1 MSMETVSTIGSRGGG
16 KETVST
22 QPKLLGA
29 LCCRDYSRHTE
40 QTYCQW
46 VFPHE
51 NLWVSA
57 KTGEQERHYVDDS
70 IVQKARIYAFII
82 LLVSALILSGCAP
95 GPPGTITEPDPE
107 DISRIKKVGLCVK
120 VQKGF
125 AVRLGYVSSADRFWL
140 EQMLVDNLGRFLGSL
155 AYGGVGI
162 LREYSPDRNATEYLK
177 PEAAPV
183 DSAEAIGLAL
193 SRKFRTAKIF
203 PAVELVQPQSLTAA
217 KEQGFDTLFILTVR
231 RWGLRPPL
239 GSKYATGDKAAA
251 QLELD
256 ANLRLISSAT
266 RKVLWERNELYR
278 DSECY
283 SLGDFKSKNKKGL
296 LANRMWYVLQLI
308 CDRTSNEIHRTP

>member
-1 MSMETVSTIGSRGGG
+1 METVSTIGSRGGG

-22 QPKLLGA
+22 QPKLLVA
-29 LCCRDYSRHTE
+29 LYCRDYSRHTE

-51 NLWVSA
+51 NLCVSA

-70 IVQKARIYAFII
+70 IVQRARIYAFTI

-95 GPPGTITEPDPE
+95 GPSGTIIEPDPE

-125 AVRLGYVSSADRFWL
+125 AVRLGYVSNADRHWL

-155 AYGGVGI
+155 AYGGPLGWVS
-162 LREYSPDRNATEYLK
+162 EHSSDRNAGEALK

-183 DSAEAIGLAL
+183 DSAEAIGRAL
-193 SRKFRTAKIF
+193 LRKFQTDKIF
-203 PAVELVQPQSLTAA
+203 PAVDLVQSQSLAAA
-217 KEQGFDTLFILTVR
+217 KEHGIDTLFILTVR

-239 GSKYATGDKAAA
+239 ASKYATGDKAAA
-251 QLELD
+251 QLELG
-256 ANLRLISSAT
+256 ANHRLISSAT
-266 RKVLWERNELYR
+266 GKVLWERNELYT

-296 LANRMWYVLQLI
+296 LARRMWYVLQLI
-308 CDRTSNEIHRTP
+308 CDRTSNEVHRTP

>member
-22 QPKLLGA
+22 QPKLLEA
-29 LCCRDYSRHTE
+29 LRCRDYSRHTE

-51 NLWVSA
+51 NLCVSA

-70 IVQKARIYAFII
+70 IVQRARIYAFTI

-95 GPPGTITEPDPE
+95 GPNIEPDPE
-107 DISRIKKVGLCVK
+107 DISLIKNVGLYVK
-120 VQKGF
+120 VQRKF
-125 AVRLGYVSSADRFWL
+125 AVRLGYISTADRYWL

-155 AYGGVGI
+155 AFGGVGV
-162 LREYSPDRNATEYLK
+162 LREYSDDRQDTIDLK

-183 DSAEAIGLAL
+183 DSAEAIRRAL
-193 SRKFRTAKIF
+193 SHKFQTAKIF
-203 PAVELVQPQSLTAA
+203 PAVELVQSKSLAAA
-217 KEQGFDTLFILTVR
+217 KEQGIDTLFILTVR

-256 ANLRLISSAT
+256 ANHRLISSAT
-266 RKVLWERNELYR
+266 GKVLWERNELYM

-283 SLGDFKSKNKKGL
+283 SLGDFKSKKGL
-296 LANRMWYVLQLI
+296 LAIRMWYVLQLI